1 MYRDLD
7 ERESAESAFREAI
20 KANPCQA
27 DAYNALALNYYNR
40 ARYEEAMRY
49 CKLGLNVRPHDARA
63 WDLKGMAQRRRWE
76 ESHSLRLTAGQHPEA
91 WQEIIPTRAIATA
104 FAWCNLCWETLRS
117 RPIEKAKRIAKT
129 CTRNLAVAH
138 AMVKNPISYA
148 IFHQAIYLAP
158 NDPELYFELGK
169 TLLDAGRCQ
178 DAAQAFEH
186 VRAHELWIVDQAGYW
201 AYYANAQAN
210 LFAKTHDD
218 KYKNAVCDAYNRF
231 LDVAASAD
239 ESALKSILDKDV
251 DKDEPEL
258 PSSDYVDKLR
268 EALECLE
275 SVRVFL
281 KSLTQIQDE
290 SSEDYIKQ
298 LTHEL
303 ASNEEQ
309 QTKCVESVRDFLKSL
324 TQKLG
329 EPTEE
334 YVKRLKHELAS
345 KEEQQTKC
353 VESVRVF
360 LKSLTQIQDESSED
374 YIKRLEDMFTSGK
387 YQDWPWASAQ
397 LKIRTA
403 KQYVYRSTDFGKAQ
417 TYLKDSID
425 TLKEDHADAI
435 RDDGLHG
442 TLAWA
447 YVGDNKTT
455 EALFHA
461 ERAVALKPEGAL
473 EHSILGEIY
482 WKLKDYKRAEVE
494 WNTCFNLQPDADTLL
509 NIASTY
515 WSRGVEIRKPAER
528 KEALQQAVNRF
539 KHALA
544 LWKAVRLTKITR
556 LIVQKN
562 QRIGATGISS

>member
-290 SSEDYIKQ
+290 SSEDYIK
-298 LTHEL
+298 
-303 ASNEEQ
+303 
-309 QTKCVESVRDFLKSL
+309 
-324 TQKLG
+324 
-329 EPTEE
+329 
-334 YVKRLKHELAS
+334 
-345 KEEQQTKC
+345 
-353 VESVRVF
+353 
-360 LKSLTQIQDESSED
+360 
-374 YIKRLEDMFTSGK
+374 RLEDMFTSGK